1 MERSWCRWIL
11 KNKFLSIKRAGA
23 GFLSVERDNEPSI
36 KLSLK
41 MVVCMSVA
49 LNLKVNKQMFIK
61 SIYNFEFA
69 KELLYMIKKLQVFW
83 QIIPTRQ

>member
-1 MERSWCRWIL
+1 
-11 KNKFLSIKRAGA
+11 
-23 GFLSVERDNEPSI
+23 
-36 KLSLK
+36 
-41 MVVCMSVA
+41 MSVA